1 MRGTK
6 VQRARCYLLGE
17 TAVVL
22 ELEPPVTLASQK
34 RIWRLAQ
41 RVVDI
46 PDVVEVIPG
55 MNNVTVVLRDPQAKA
70 LDAIERLQRWW
81 EESEALEP
89 DARSVSI
96 PVIYGKEAGPDLA
109 VVASHCGLS
118 EKQVVELHASVDYV
132 VWFLGFQPGFP
143 YMGGLPEQLVTPR
156 RAEPRL
162 LVPAGSVG
170 IGGAQTGVYPLA
182 TPGGWQ
188 LIGRT
193 DLALFDPKN
202 AEPVLLRPGDTV
214 RFVPQKEGV
223 C

>member
-1 MRGTK
+1 M
-6 VQRARCYLLGE
+6 LGE

-22 ELEPPVTLASQK
+22 ELEPPVTLESQK

-41 RVVDI
+41 RLADHE
-46 PDVVEVIPG
+46 EVLDAIPG
-55 MNNVTVVLRDPQAKA
+55 MNNITVVLRHPQEMAW
-70 LDAIERLQRWW
+70 DAIEQLQRWW

-89 DARSVSI
+89 QSRLMTI
-96 PVIYGKEAGPDLA
+96 PVIYGGEDGPDLA
-109 VVASHCGLS
+109 NVALHSGLT
-118 EKQVVELHASVDYV
+118 EQQVVELHASVEYV

-143 YMGGLPEQLVTPR
+143 YLGGLPERLAMPR
-156 RAEPRL
+156 HAEPRL
-162 LVPAGSVG
+162 RVPAGSVG

-188 LIGRT
+188 LLGRT
-193 DLALFDPKN
+193 PLALFDPMRQ
-202 AEPVLLRPGDTV
+202 EPVLLRAGDRV

>member
-1 MRGTK
+1 M
-6 VQRARCYLLGE
+6 QRARCYLIGE

-41 RVVDI
+41 RLVDM
-46 PDVVEVIPG
+46 PNVVEAIPG
-55 MNNVTVVLRDPQAKA
+55 MNNITVILRNS
-70 LDAIERLQRWW
+70 
-81 EESEALEP
+81 ESLALEP
-89 DARSVSI
+89 ESRFIEI
-96 PVIYGKEAGPDLA
+96 PVVYGGAGGPDLA
-109 VVASHCGLS
+109 VVAAHCGLS
-118 EKQVVELHASVDYV
+118 EKQVVELHSSVEYV

-143 YMGGLPEQLVTPR
+143 YLGSLPEQLHTPR

-170 IGGAQTGVYPLA
+170 IGGPQTGVYPLA

-188 LIGRT
+188 LIGHT
-193 DLALFDPKN
+193 SLSLFDP
-202 AEPVLLRPGDTV
+202 ARDEPILLRPGDSV

>member
-1 MRGTK
+1 M
-6 VQRARCYLLGE
+6 QRARCYLIGE

-41 RVVDI
+41 RLVDM
-46 PDVVEVIPG
+46 PNVVEAIPG
-55 MNNVTVVLRDPQAKA
+55 MNNITVILRNP
-70 LDAIERLQRWW
+70 
-81 EESEALEP
+81 ESLEP
-89 DARSVSI
+89 ESRFIEI
-96 PVIYGKEAGPDLA
+96 PVVYGGAGGPDLA
-109 VVASHCGLS
+109 VVAAHCGLS
-118 EKQVVELHASVDYV
+118 EKQVVELHSSVEYV

-143 YMGGLPEQLVTPR
+143 YLGSLPEQLHTPR

-170 IGGAQTGVYPLA
+170 IGGPQTGVYPLA

-188 LIGRT
+188 LIGHT
-193 DLALFDPKN
+193 SLSLFDP
-202 AEPVLLRPGDTV
+202 ARDEPILLRPGDSV

>member
-1 MRGTK
+1 M
-6 VQRARCYLLGE
+6 QRARCYLIGE

-22 ELEPPVTLASQK
+22 ELESPVTLASQK

-41 RVVDI
+41 RLVDM
-46 PDVVEVIPG
+46 PNVVEAIPG
-55 MNNVTVVLRDPQAKA
+55 MNNITVILRNP
-70 LDAIERLQRWW
+70 
-81 EESEALEP
+81 ESLALEP
-89 DARSVSI
+89 ESRFIEI
-96 PVIYGKEAGPDLA
+96 PVVYGGAGGPDLA
-109 VVASHCGLS
+109 VVAAHCGLS
-118 EKQVVELHASVDYV
+118 EKQVVELHSSVEYV

-143 YMGGLPEQLVTPR
+143 YLGSLPEQLHTPR

-170 IGGAQTGVYPLA
+170 IGGPQTGVYPLA

-188 LIGRT
+188 LIGHT
-193 DLALFDPKN
+193 SLSLFDP
-202 AEPVLLRPGDTV
+202 ARDEPILLRPGDSV

>member
-1 MRGTK
+1 M
-6 VQRARCYLLGE
+6 QRARCYLIGE

-41 RVVDI
+41 RLVDM
-46 PDVVEVIPG
+46 PNVVEAIPG
-55 MNNVTVVLRDPQAKA
+55 MNNITVILRNP
-70 LDAIERLQRWW
+70 
-81 EESEALEP
+81 ESLEP
-89 DARSVSI
+89 ESRFIEI
-96 PVIYGKEAGPDLA
+96 PVVYGGAAGPDLA
-109 VVASHCGLS
+109 VVAAHCGLS
-118 EKQVVELHASVDYV
+118 EKQVVELHSSVEYV

-143 YMGGLPEQLVTPR
+143 YLGSLPEQLHTPR

-162 LVPAGSVG
+162 HVPAGSVG
-170 IGGAQTGVYPLA
+170 IGGPQTGVYPLA

-188 LIGRT
+188 LVGHT
-193 DLALFDPKN
+193 SLSLFDPERD
-202 AEPVLLRPGDTV
+202 EPILLRPGDSV